1 MPISISYWLQ
11 KYPCG
16 PGAHA
21 FNEAHEDLRGLS
33 AGAILHC
40 RRCGKYEDTSIPTC
54 AFCDEH
60 ATLRPDELIRFSC
73 RPPLNVALCHGCRE
87 SLVCAPDSGWQLLQT
102 TRTSTVVSGDG
113 HSSFLANCQR
123 PQ

>member
-1 MPISISYWLQ
+1 MAISIAYWLQ

-21 FNEAHEDLRGLS
+21 FNEADEALHNVS

-60 ATLRPDELIRFSC
+60 ASLRPGELIRFSC
-73 RPPLNVALCHGCRE
+73 RPPLNVALCNGCRE
-87 SLVCAPDSGWQLLQT
+87 SLAGAADTGWMLLA
-102 TRTSTVVSGDG
+102 STALIED
-113 HSSFLANCQR
+113 
-123 PQ
+123 P